1 MEVSARAGERLAWPR
16 ADDRAWFGTL
26 LGHIDR
32 TAHAVGRRLPGP
44 VLSRCDDGQWQAGSV
59 VADLWWGG
67 HRLIIHADQCEPV
80 TAGSRP
86 ITASYAAAVWCSA
99 VDEAS
104 RHGPPAIHRE
114 MSHVGPSLRG
124 RLDARATMQLRTQAS
139 FLIAS
144 TYRARDLDNPVS
156 RALVAADRTLRRQIG
171 HDRWR
176 TRRVQEIL
184 PRLYEAVGRRS
195 TPPTLAEL
203 TRIKYSPIT
212 LPFREAAQLSCRIVA
227 QDPLTTTVE
236 TGRAQGLILDL
247 DEALGLGVRP

>member
-1 MEVSARAGERLAWPR
+1 MEVTARAGEHLAGSGT
-16 ADDRAWFGTL
+16 DQRAWFDAFVGRV
-26 LGHIDR
+26 DR
-32 TAHAVGRRLPGP
+32 RAHAVGRQAPGP
-44 VLSRCDDGQWQAGSV
+44 VLSRCDDGQWRAGSV

-67 HRLIIHADQCEPV
+67 HRLIIHPDECPPATPNP
-80 TAGSRP
+80 RP

-114 MSHVGPSLRG
+114 MKHVGPSLRG
-124 RLDARATMQLRTQAS
+124 RLDTRATMRLRTQAS
-139 FLIAS
+139 SLIAS
-144 TYRARDLDNPVS
+144 TYRTRDLDNPVS
-156 RALVAADRTLRRQIG
+156 RALVAADRILRRQIG

-195 TPPTLAEL
+195 APPTFAEL
-203 TRIKYSPIT
+203 ARIKYSPIT
-212 LPFREAAQLSCRIVA
+212 LPFREAAELSCRIVA

-236 TGRAQGLILDL
+236 TGRPQGLVIDL
-247 DEALGLGVRP
+247 EEALALAVRP